1 MEYGGG
7 TSVYPQVSITLA
19 CSAGDRSRA
28 VRAAAQIEHVRCV
41 DHSSGSP
48 WRYVDTTPVV
58 IEYHEKVLLLGREKS
73 VKNIAVTSFVL
84 RLTCATGWS
93 TGHAIMVD

>member
-58 IEYHEKVLLLGREKS
+58 IEYHKKSYSWAGRRAS
-73 VKNIAVTSFVL
+73 RTSLSPHSCFVVPAQQAGVRGTL
-84 RLTCATGWS
+84 SW
-93 TGHAIMVD
+93 